1 MTDEELYLV
10 YMSGKEEAAAELV
23 ERYGDRL
30 VLFICG
36 YIHDEQEAEDLIIDS
51 FAGIFAKARPISVKN
66 EGSFKAYLFKIG
78 RNFALRYIGRRRLSL
93 IGFDDI
99 AFEPQSLES
108 AEEDLLRDEK
118 NTALYSSLAKL
129 KKEYR
134 EALYLAYINGCNY
147 SGAAKILGKSEK
159 QITNLVYRGKQNLKT
174 ILEKEGFCFEDN

>member
-36 YIHDEQEAEDLIIDS
+36 YIHDEQEAEDLMIDS
-51 FAGIFAKARPISVKN
+51 FAGIFAKSRPISVKN

-78 RNFALRYIGRRRLSL
+78 RNLALRHIGRRRLSL

-99 AFEPQSLES
+99 AFEPQSIES

-118 NTALYSSLAKL
+118 NTAL
-129 KKEYR
+129 
-134 EALYLAYINGCNY
+134 
-147 SGAAKILGKSEK
+147 
-159 QITNLVYRGKQNLKT
+159 
-174 ILEKEGFCFEDN
+174 

>member
-30 VLFICG
+30 VLFIRG
-36 YIHDEQEAEDLIIDS
+36 YIHDEQEAEDLMIDS
-51 FAGIFAKARPISVKN
+51 FARIFAKSRPISVKN

-78 RNFALRYIGRRRLSL
+78 RNLALRHIGRRRLSL

-99 AFEPQSLES
+99 AFEPQSIES

-118 NTALYSSLAKL
+118 NSALYSSLAKL

-134 EALYLAYINGCNY
+134 EALYNY
-147 SGAAKILGKSEK
+147 TGAAKILGKSEK
-159 QITNLVYRGKQNLKT
+159 QITNLVYRGKQSLKT